1 MMRETKMA
9 ELVQHEH
16 VPEAGTEDEN
26 LILLLLSSDLRDR
39 YTKNL
44 VNRLTNIGVVVAI
57 EETSYPEEKKDKYD
71 WILNFPGDI
80 PKGKTP
86 DSKSIKFIFR
96 VLGKPELQQ
105 DKLDSKDS
113 DKLAK
118 IVKRYKEVQQSCLER
133 EKNPYFVKLAFTDAV
148 LRSRGEMILKYKG
161 LVSSLDEE
169 ITKVEKSYY
178 LGIGYILSTAIEKIT
193 GVAVLDNLMK
203 GLIYVMIID
212 DLDKRTQDGLVNMDF
227 NRKVLAYMS
236 TSDFTNKLLEFRKEH
251 ADDEFAKANISD
263 FIFNA
268 EDFEKVDIVFF
279 NSWKFTEDSFPVR
292 VALRKKTIISKEEER
307 KIDRKEE
314 TPARIE
320 KEEKKLAKVKAKYKN
335 VMLEISKMEKF
346 HVDDESA
353 YETNNNLRR
362 RLLKDIKS
370 REQHLKDLKRPV
382 KAGGEE
388 KIITFDLFEIFK
400 SKQSF
405 MERMA
410 DKASSLGFGSL
421 LGMNQDEKRTSF
433 EKLIQ
438 MARFSRDRIKAST
451 QLNKITSQTTK
462 LAGQLDHFVE
472 KNKLMET
479 VENSPPAG
487 AVKHQPLLDEHIL
500 DCLELAALS
509 CEISYLSEGQG
520 EQV

>member
-1 MMRETKMA
+1 MREIKMA

-16 VPEAGTEDEN
+16 VPEDGTEDEN
-26 LILLLLSSDLRDR
+26 LILLLLSPDLRDR
-39 YTKNL
+39 YMKNL
-44 VNRLTNIGVVVAI
+44 VNRLTNIDVVVAI

-80 PKGKTP
+80 PKGKSP
-86 DSKSIKFIFR
+86 DSKSIKLIFR

-105 DKLDSKDS
+105 VKLDSKDS

-133 EKNPYFVKLAFTDAV
+133 EKNQNFVKLALTDAV
-148 LRSRGEMILKYKG
+148 LRRRGEMILKYKG

-236 TSDFTNKLLEFRKEH
+236 TSDFSNKLLEFRKEH

-335 VMLEISKMEKF
+335 VMREISKMEKF

-353 YETNNNLRR
+353 YETHNNLRR

-370 REQHLKDLKRPV
+370 RELHLKDLKRPV

-438 MARFSRDRIKAST
+438 MARFSKDRIKAST

-472 KNKLMET
+472 KNKLTET
-479 VENSPPAG
+479 VESPAPAG
-487 AVKHQPLLDEHIL
+487 TVKYQPLLDDHIL
-500 DCLELAALS
+500 DCLELAALG

>member
-1 MMRETKMA
+1 MRETKMA

-26 LILLLLSSDLRDR
+26 LILLLLSPDLRDR
-39 YTKNL
+39 YMKNL
-44 VNRLTNIGVVVAI
+44 VNRLTNIDVVVAI
-57 EETSYPEEKKDKYD
+57 EETGYPEEKKDKYD

-80 PKGKTP
+80 PKGKSP
-86 DSKSIKFIFR
+86 DSKSIKLIFR

-133 EKNPYFVKLAFTDAV
+133 EKNQNFVKLALTDAV
-148 LRSRGEMILKYKG
+148 LRRRGEMILKYKG

-212 DLDKRTQDGLVNMDF
+212 DLDKRTQDGLVDMDF

-236 TSDFTNKLLEFRKEH
+236 TSDFSNKLLEFRKEH

-314 TPARIE
+314 TSARIE

-335 VMLEISKMEKF
+335 VMLEISKMEKY

-362 RLLKDIKS
+362 RLLKDRKS
-370 REQHLKDLKRPV
+370 V
-382 KAGGEE
+382 
-388 KIITFDLFEIFK
+388 
-400 SKQSF
+400 
-405 MERMA
+405 
-410 DKASSLGFGSL
+410 
-421 LGMNQDEKRTSF
+421 
-433 EKLIQ
+433 
-438 MARFSRDRIKAST
+438 
-451 QLNKITSQTTK
+451 
-462 LAGQLDHFVE
+462 V
-472 KNKLMET
+472 
-479 VENSPPAG
+479 
-487 AVKHQPLLDEHIL
+487 
-500 DCLELAALS
+500 
-509 CEISYLSEGQG
+509 
-520 EQV
+520 

>member
-16 VPEAGTEDEN
+16 VPEDGTEDEN
-26 LILLLLSSDLRDR
+26 LILLLLSPDLRDR
-39 YTKNL
+39 YMKNL
-44 VNRLTNIGVVVAI
+44 VNRLTNIDVVVAI
-57 EETSYPEEKKDKYD
+57 EETGYPEEKKDKYD

-133 EKNPYFVKLAFTDAV
+133 EKNPNFVKLALTDAV
-148 LRSRGEMILKYKG
+148 LRRRGEMILKYKG

-212 DLDKRTQDGLVNMDF
+212 DLDKRTQDGLVDMDF

-236 TSDFTNKLLEFRKEH
+236 TSDFSNKLLEFRKEH

-314 TPARIE
+314 TSARIG

-335 VMLEISKMEKF
+335 VMREISKMEKF

-353 YETNNNLRR
+353 YETHNNLRR

-370 REQHLKDLKRPV
+370 RELHLKDLKRPV

-421 LGMNQDEKRTSF
+421 LGMNHDEKRTSF

-438 MARFSRDRIKAST
+438 MARYSKDRIKAST

-472 KNKLMET
+472 KNKLTET
-479 VENSPPAG
+479 VESPAPAG
-487 AVKHQPLLDEHIL
+487 TVKYQPLLDDHIL
-500 DCLELAALS
+500 DCLELAALG
-509 CEISYLSEGQG
+509 CEISYLSEG
-520 EQV
+520 

>member
-1 MMRETKMA
+1 MRETKMA

-16 VPEAGTEDEN
+16 VPEDGTEDEN
-26 LILLLLSSDLRDR
+26 LILLLLSPDLRDR
-39 YTKNL
+39 YMKNL
-44 VNRLTNIGVVVAI
+44 VNRLTNIDVVVAI

-80 PKGKTP
+80 PKGKSP
-86 DSKSIKFIFR
+86 DSKSIKLIFR

-105 DKLDSKDS
+105 VKLDSKDS

-133 EKNPYFVKLAFTDAV
+133 EKNQNFVKLALTDAV

-212 DLDKRTQDGLVNMDF
+212 DLDKRTQDGLVDMDF

-236 TSDFTNKLLEFRKEH
+236 TSDFSNKLLEFRKEH

-335 VMLEISKMEKF
+335 VMREISKMEKF

-353 YETNNNLRR
+353 YETHNNLRR

-370 REQHLKDLKRPV
+370 RELHLKDLKRPV

-421 LGMNQDEKRTSF
+421 LGMNHDEKRTSF

-438 MARFSRDRIKAST
+438 MARYSKDRIKAST

-472 KNKLMET
+472 KNKLTET
-479 VENSPPAG
+479 VESPAPAG
-487 AVKHQPLLDEHIL
+487 TVKYQPLLDDHIL
-500 DCLELAALS
+500 DCLELAALG

>member
-16 VPEAGTEDEN
+16 VPEDGTVDEN
-26 LILLLLSSDLRDR
+26 LILLLLSPDLRDR
-39 YTKNL
+39 YMKNL
-44 VNRLTNIGVVVAI
+44 VNRLTNIDVVVAI

-80 PKGKTP
+80 PKGKSP
-86 DSKSIKFIFR
+86 DSKSIKLIFR

-133 EKNPYFVKLAFTDAV
+133 EKNPNFVKLAFTDAV

-314 TPARIE
+314 TSARIG

-335 VMLEISKMEKF
+335 VMLEISKMEKY

-370 REQHLKDLKRPV
+370 RELHLKDLKRPV

-438 MARFSRDRIKAST
+438 MARFSKDRIKAST

-472 KNKLMET
+472 KNKLTET
-479 VENSPPAG
+479 VESPPPAG
-487 AVKHQPLLDEHIL
+487 TVKHQPLLDEHIL

>member
-16 VPEAGTEDEN
+16 VPEDGTEDEN
-26 LILLLLSSDLRDR
+26 LILLLLSPDLRDR
-39 YTKNL
+39 YMKNL
-44 VNRLTNIGVVVAI
+44 VNRLTNIDVVVAI

-86 DSKSIKFIFR
+86 DSKSIKLIFR

-133 EKNPYFVKLAFTDAV
+133 EKNPNFVKLALTDAV
-148 LRSRGEMILKYKG
+148 LRRRGEMILKYKG

-212 DLDKRTQDGLVNMDF
+212 DLNKRTQDGLVDMDF

-236 TSDFTNKLLEFRKEH
+236 TSDFSNKLLEFRKEH

-335 VMLEISKMEKF
+335 VMREISKMEKF

-353 YETNNNLRR
+353 YETHNNLRR

-370 REQHLKDLKRPV
+370 RELHLKDLKRPV

-421 LGMNQDEKRTSF
+421 LGMNHDEKRTSF

-438 MARFSRDRIKAST
+438 MARYSKDRIKAST

-472 KNKLMET
+472 KNKLTET
-479 VENSPPAG
+479 VESPAPAG
-487 AVKHQPLLDEHIL
+487 TVKYQPLLDDHIL
-500 DCLELAALS
+500 DCLELAALG